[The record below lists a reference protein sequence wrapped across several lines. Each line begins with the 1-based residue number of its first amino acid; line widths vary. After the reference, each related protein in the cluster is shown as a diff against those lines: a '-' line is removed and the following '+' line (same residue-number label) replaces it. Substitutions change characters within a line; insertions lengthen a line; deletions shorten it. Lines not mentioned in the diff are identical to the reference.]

1 MQYRRSSRHRFNHD
15 EPERLRPVDRKQ
27 QRARFAEKFA
37 FLGFVDFTYE
47 FDEGM
52 VEKRFDLGL
61 EILKVYGVYLCR
73 QLQGD
78 AGSLS
83 NFYRPV
89 RTFFR

>member
-1 MQYRRSSRHRFNHD
+1 MTPMSQ
-15 EPERLRPVDRKQ
+15 Q
-27 QRARFAEKFA
+27 QRARLAEKFA

-61 EILKVYGVYLCR
+61 EILEVDGVYLSR

-78 AGSLS
+78 TGSLGD
-83 NFYRPV
+83 FYRAV
-89 RTFFR
+89 RALFGRDTSQAK